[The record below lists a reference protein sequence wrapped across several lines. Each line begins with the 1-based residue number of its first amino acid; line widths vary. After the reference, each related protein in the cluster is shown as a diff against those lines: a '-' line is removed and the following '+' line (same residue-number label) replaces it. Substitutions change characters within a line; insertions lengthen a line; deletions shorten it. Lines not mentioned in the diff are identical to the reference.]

1 MALPKIFVIV
11 WEDGG
16 HKDRHG
22 QDERKE
28 NQLWSM
34 LTHRLALLNY
44 TCAIASLC
52 LKWFGFCYL
61 PNGKKKK
68 VEKRLT
74 FDNLCNIFTNLP
86 CPTEGP
92 FPGRR
97 KFIRS
102 ESFKSLP
109 QGQGWKCC
117 RGERTSALGHNNFH
131 FSSSMSDGLC
141 HKKKMLALCYLTQ
154 LNWGCDRKIN
164 AVCSKRPTHTDAQGY
179 IPRDIRLH
187 TRESKVT
194 SCLDDVSRTFGQG
207 LSVSR
212 GKVLDPMGVLGLLRC
227 LLGVRHYH
235 PTC

>member
-1 MALPKIFVIV
+1 MALPEIFVIV

-22 QDERKE
+22 QAARKE
-28 NQLWSM
+28 NQLWRM

-61 PNGKKKK
+61 PSGKKKK

-74 FDNLCNIFTNLP
+74 FDNLCNIFSNLP

-141 HKKKMLALCYLTQ
+141 HKKK
-154 LNWGCDRKIN
+154 N
-164 AVCSKRPTHTDAQGY
+164 
-179 IPRDIRLH
+179 
-187 TRESKVT
+187 
-194 SCLDDVSRTFGQG
+194 VST
-207 LSVSR
+207 
-212 GKVLDPMGVLGLLRC
+212 VLFDPAELGLRQKDKRC
-227 LLGVRHYH
+227 VLQTPHTHRRTGLHSQGHSASHKRVKSNILFGW
-235 PTC
+235 C